1 MYIES
6 VPNRNSPPAILLR
19 ESYRNAGKVKKRTL
33 ANLSKWPPH
42 LIDGLRVL
50 LKGGTAVSS
59 PTEVFNIQR
68 SLPHGHVAAVLGL
81 LRKLGLDRLIAGSN
95 SPARQRVL
103 AMIVA
108 RILHPSSKLAITRH
122 LAEATACDS
131 LGEVLGMETVTE
143 HDLYAAMDW
152 LLVRQ
157 DHIERRLAKCH
168 LEDGAL
174 VLYDLTSVYMEGRR
188 CPLASRGHSRDG
200 KRGKEQIEFGLLCNQ
215 AGCPVAVEVFDGNT
229 ADPMTVGQQIDK
241 LRQRFGRQRVVLVGD
256 RGMLTQARIRE
267 EVQPSGIDWI
277 SALRGPAVRKLVD
290 SETVQL
296 SLFDEKDLVEIES
309 DAYPGERLMVCRNPL
324 LAEERA
330 RKREVLLQATEALL
344 APIVAATRREKRRLK
359 GEDKIGLR
367 VGKVINRY
375 KMAKHIELHITD
387 DAFSYARKPDAIA
400 QESALDGLYIVRTSL
415 PATKLSA
422 QDTVSAYKRL
432 RVVERAF
439 RSLKTVDLKVR
450 PVFHYA
456 ADRVRAHVLLCML
469 AYYVEWHLRE
479 RLKPL
484 LFDDDDTEAAKALRT
499 SVVAPAEV
507 SPSAKDKAKHKRTAD
522 GWPVHSLHTL
532 LDDLATISK
541 NRVTSSIPG
550 SEPFELITRPT
561 ALQEH
566 IIKLLGVSL

>member
-1 MYIES
+1 M
-6 VPNRNSPPAILLR
+6 
-19 ESYRNAGKVKKRTL
+19 
-33 ANLSKWPPH
+33 
-42 LIDGLRVL
+42 
-50 LKGGTAVSS
+50 
-59 PTEVFNIQR
+59 
-68 SLPHGHVAAVLGL
+68 
-81 LRKLGLDRLIAGSN
+81 
-95 SPARQRVL
+95 
-103 AMIVA
+103 
-108 RILHPSSKLAITRH
+108 
-122 LAEATACDS
+122 
-131 LGEVLGMETVTE
+131 
-143 HDLYAAMDW
+143 
-152 LLVRQ
+152 
-157 DHIERRLAKCH
+157 
-168 LEDGAL
+168 
-174 VLYDLTSVYMEGRR
+174 
-188 CPLASRGHSRDG
+188 
-200 KRGKEQIEFGLLCNQ
+200 
-215 AGCPVAVEVFDGNT
+215 
-229 ADPMTVGQQIDK
+229 
-241 LRQRFGRQRVVLVGD
+241 LVGD

-330 RKREVLLQATEALL
+330 RKREVLLQSTEALL

-566 IIKLLGVSL
+566 IIKLLGVRL